1 MDTPAKVTCIVNK
14 ITVVIFFIHRVCFG
28 KNPKD
33 DCRKT
38 EGVSLPRV
46 VKQRN
51 RTVQQQQQQLDRTD
65 REGRKRGSEIYEINN
80 TV

>member
-38 EGVSLPRV
+38 EGVSLLRV
-46 VKQRN
+46 AKQRN
-51 RTVQQQQQQLDRTD
+51 RTVQQQQQLDKTD
-65 REGRKRGSEIYEINN
+65 RKGRKRNSEIYEINN